1 MTLAELS
8 VRGKAAILI
17 PSPHVAEDHQY
28 KNARLLA
35 DAGAAVVYRESEL
48 DSGILKNAAKDLLE
62 NDNKRKR
69 IEDGIRNFA
78 APDSADRIASE
89 VIRLAEE

>member
-1 MTLAELS
+1 M
-8 VRGKAAILI
+8 G
-17 PSPHVAEDHQY
+17 
-28 KNARLLA
+28 
-35 DAGAAVVYRESEL
+35 GAAQLNLNKTTTVFT
-48 DSGILKNAAKDLLE
+48 IAKDLLE